1 MELLHEQLEAQG
13 LIGMVLGTPMLISEL
28 KKEVFELSLRATLV
42 TYTLLLSRR
51 EWDKWIMYTPSCK
64 KIFYMKFSR
73 TAFER
78 FSSS

>member
-1 MELLHEQLEAQG
+1 MELLPEQLEAQG

-51 EWDKWIMYTPSCK
+51 EVC
-64 KIFYMKFSR
+64 FSN
-73 TAFER
+73 
-78 FSSS
+78 